1 MATKATKQK
10 PATDAK
16 PKDRMAIHVCP
27 NTSGGETDDEASART
42 LLRPTALAANSIM
55 RMADDGL
62 FDVNALIKE
71 LEKQTTALASN
82 DMARA
87 EITLLAQAHTLDALF
102 NKLVTAGLQKTDL
115 TQFDA
120 LLRIALKAQ
129 SQCRATLETLSDIKN
144 PKSIAF
150 VKQANIAAGNQQ
162 VNNGAP
168 SPVEQSAFSKHYAH
182 AGKNES
188 EPNELLKEIT
198 HETVDSRGA
207 AAAGATNSQVETVG
221 AIHRR
226 TNARGKSQGIAKRV

>member
-1 MATKATKQK
+1 MATKQNKQT

-16 PKDRMAIHVCP
+16 PIDRTEIKVYA
-27 NTSGGETDDEASART
+27 NKTGGETDDEASART
-42 LLRPTALAANSIM
+42 LLRPTTLAANSIM
-55 RMADDGL
+55 RMADNGL

-102 NKLVTAGLQKTDL
+102 NKLVTAGFQKTDL

-129 SQCRATLETLSDIKN
+129 SQCRTTLEALSELKN

-150 VKQANIAAGNQQ
+150 VKQANIAGGHQQ

-168 SPVEQSAFSKHYAH
+168 SH

-207 AAAGATNSQVETVG
+207 AAAGATNPPMETVG

-226 TNARGKSQGIAKRV
+226 ENARGKINGSAKRLQGQR